1 MPFCFFHGHLNN
13 TKIESLTL
21 KLLILSQYYPPET
34 GAPQNR
40 LHALA
45 QRLQSNGVE
54 VEVLTAMPN
63 YPKMEIF
70 EAYAGKKYVREV
82 IDGITVHRSR
92 IFVRKSGGIPV
103 RLLNYYSFAWTSFW
117 TGWRRL
123 GKYDFIMVESPPLFL
138 GKSAWL
144 LSVLKGAGL
153 IFNVSDLWPESAEK
167 LGLVTN
173 RVFLKLAT
181 WLEEFLYRKSVLITG
196 QTQGIVANIEGRF
209 PKKRVHW
216 LPNGV
221 DASYFDTSG
230 VDQTWRARMGY
241 QEDQLLLLYAGIVGH
256 AQGLEIILKA
266 AHRLQHH
273 KLVRFII
280 LGDGPVKADLIKLK
294 EELKVENV
302 DFLDPVGK
310 AEIPAIIKSID
321 MALVPLKKLPLFEG
335 AIPSKIF
342 ENLAMEKPLLL
353 GVNGEAKTL
362 FIDAAKAGLHFEPED
377 DAELAAQIE
386 RVLDGTVSLSE
397 LGSNGRAYVMKYFNR
412 NAIADEFLNVLKSL

>member
-1 MPFCFFHGHLNN
+1 MKF
-13 TKIESLTL
+13 
-21 KLLILSQYYPPET
+21 LILTQYYPPET

-45 QRLQSNGVE
+45 LRLKTKGVA
-54 VEVLTAMPN
+54 VEILTAMPN

-70 EAYAGKKYVREV
+70 EGYKGQNYVLEM
-82 IDGITVHRSR
+82 IDGIKVHRSR
-92 IFVRKSGGIPV
+92 IFVKKSGGISA

-123 GKYDFIMVESPPLFL
+123 ERFDFIMVESPPLFL

-144 LSVLKGAGL
+144 LSRLKGAGL

-173 RVFLKLAT
+173 KVFLKMAT

-196 QTQGIVANIEGRF
+196 QTQGIVANISERF
-209 PKKRVHW
+209 PEKRVHW

-221 DASYFDTSG
+221 DTSYFDTSE
-230 VDQTWRARMGY
+230 VDRTWRAGMGY
-241 QEDQLLLLYAGIVGH
+241 QNDQLLLLYAGIIGH
-256 AQGLEIILKA
+256 AQGLEVILKA
-266 AHRLQHH
+266 AHKLQHR
-273 KLVRFII
+273 KSVRFII
-280 LGDGPVKADLIKLK
+280 LGDGPMKGEMIRLKA
-294 EELKVENV
+294 ELQLDNL

-310 AEIPAIIKSID
+310 TEIPGIIKSID
-321 MALVPLKKLPLFEG
+321 IALVPLKNLPLFEG

-362 FIDAAKAGLHFEPED
+362 FIDSAKAGLHFEPENHLH
-377 DAELAAQIE
+377 LASQIE
-386 RVLDGTVSLSE
+386 RVLDGEVSLE
-397 LGSNGRAYVMKYFNR
+397 EMGQNGRTYVMKYFNR
-412 NAIADEFLNVLKSL
+412 NVIADEFLKVLESLTS